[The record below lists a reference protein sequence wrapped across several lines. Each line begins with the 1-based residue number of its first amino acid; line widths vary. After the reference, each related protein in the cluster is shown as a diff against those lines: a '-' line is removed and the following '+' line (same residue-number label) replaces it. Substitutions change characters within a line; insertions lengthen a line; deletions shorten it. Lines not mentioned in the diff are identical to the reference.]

1 MLPEVVKNCTV
12 KDIGPPKKIKAKKQ
26 KHSLWVCSVIVAE
39 NCHTSNPAYFFQIWA
54 IFQSETFCYVRC
66 DSFHHCA
73 AAAAQKPFCTYSASV
88 LPKAG
93 TPTLRQS
100 LLSSAASSHPHYIM
114 EQATRGSAQ
123 AQQGISGTS
132 PRRAGG
138 GTAVPR
144 LAGKAL
150 SLARRP
156 ATSGCGVGA
165 DAVQKQKPRTLESI
179 HSTRLLSIA
188 ADARPRLPFFLTD
201 RRPGL
206 GLCFRSL
213 FFFLHIVMVECI
225 FLMSGIAG

>member
-1 MLPEVVKNCTV
+1 MCGVTV
-12 KDIGPPKKIKAKKQ
+12 SI
-26 KHSLWVCSVIVAE
+26 IV
-39 NCHTSNPAYFFQIWA
+39 PLQ
-54 IFQSETFCYVRC
+54 
-66 DSFHHCA
+66 
-73 AAAAQKPFCTYSASV
+73 AQKPFCTYTASV

-138 GTAVPR
+138 GTAGSASR
-144 LAGKAL
+144 WEGA
-150 SLARRP
+150 LARRP
-156 ATSGCGVGA
+156 ATSGCSVGA

-188 ADARPRLPFFLTD
+188 ADARPRLPFF
-201 RRPGL
+201 
-206 GLCFRSL
+206 
-213 FFFLHIVMVECI
+213 
-225 FLMSGIAG
+225 